1 MFESTK
7 IIGEKQY
14 EKAKRL
20 FDTATLRVEG
30 PLAFVHHYIDMSNV
44 TLTVK
49 TPEVA
54 TVQTCK
60 PAMGYSFAAGT
71 TDGPGAFDF
80 QQGITQATP
89 FWNLVRDFMK
99 RPSADLTRCHYP
111 KPILVA
117 TGEMT
122 FPYQWQP
129 TIMPLQ
135 IFRIGSILNVALPAE
150 FTTMA
155 GRRVRE
161 AVLEEAKNAGS
172 GGPSKVVLSGLS
184 NAYSSYVVTPEEYQ
198 VQRYEGASTIFG
210 PHTLPAYIVHYQL
223 MTKSLI
229 TNTPLP
235 PTGQHPPYL
244 LHKQISLKPG
254 VVYDGLSFGK
264 KFGDVVINTHP
275 RYARGDQVYVAFVGA
290 NPRNNLQ
297 QERSFLTVERKDGD
311 HWFILATDAD
321 WETKFYWH
329 RTNSIFGES
338 QATITWDIP
347 STTSPGIYRI
357 RHFGASKSL
366 LQVIK
371 PYVGISNEFEVI

>member
-20 FDTATLRVEG
+20 FDTANLRVEG
-30 PLAFVHHYIDMSNV
+30 PLAFVHQYIDMSNV
-44 TLTVK
+44 TLALK
-49 TPEVA
+49 PPEVA

-80 QQGITQATP
+80 QQGITKATP
-89 FWNLVRDFMK
+89 FWNLVRDFMR
-99 RPSADLTRCHYP
+99 RPTAELTQCHYP

-117 TGEMT
+117 TGEMK

-129 TIMPLQ
+129 TILPLQ
-135 IFRIGSILNVALPAE
+135 IFRIGSVLNVALPAE

-161 AVLEEAKNAGS
+161 AVLEEAKNGA

-229 TNTPLP
+229 TNTPIP
-235 PTGQHPPYL
+235 PTGLQPPYL
-244 LHKQISLKPG
+244 LPKQISLKPG
-254 VVYDGLSFGK
+254 VVYDGISFGK
-264 KFGDVVINTHP
+264 KFGDVVIDVHP
-275 RYARGDQVYVAFVGA
+275 RYSRGDQVYVAFVAA

-311 HWFILATDAD
+311 HWFILATDGD

-347 STTSPGIYRI
+347 NNTTRGIYRI
-357 RHFGASKSL
+357 RHFGASKNL

-371 PYVGISNEFEVI
+371 PYVGVSSEFEVI

>member
-7 IIGEKQY
+7 IIGQKQY
-14 EKAKRL
+14 EKAKSL
-20 FDTATLRVEG
+20 FDSATTKIEG
-30 PLAFVHHYIDMSNV
+30 PLGFVHQYVDMSNV
-44 TLTVK
+44 QLQTSNGTV
-49 TPEVA
+49 T
-54 TVQTCK
+54 TCK

-80 QQGITQATP
+80 QQGITKATP

-99 RPSADLTRCHYP
+99 RPSPELTQCHFP

-117 TGEMT
+117 TGEMK

-129 TIMPLQ
+129 TVLPVQ
-135 IFRIGSILNVALPAE
+135 ILRIGSVLNVGLPAE

-161 AVLEEAKNAGS
+161 AVLLEATSASADTKWN
-172 GGPSKVVLSGLS
+172 VMLSGLS

-210 PHTLPAYIVHYQL
+210 PHTLPAYIQQFILLTHHAVKATEVPSSGLQ
-223 MTKSLI
+223 
-229 TNTPLP
+229 
-235 PTGQHPPYL
+235 PPYL
-244 LHKQISLKPG
+244 LPKQISLKPG
-254 VVYDGLSFGK
+254 VVYDGIPFGK
-264 KFGDVVINTHP
+264 KFGDLVYDVKP
-275 RYARGDQVYVAFVGA
+275 RYSVGDQVYTSFYAA

-297 QERSFLTVERKDGD
+297 QERSFLTIERKEAD
-311 HWFILATDAD
+311 HWFILSTDAD

-338 QATITWDIP
+338 KATITWDIP
-347 STTSPGIYRI
+347 ANTTKGIYRI

-366 LQVIK
+366 LQTIK
-371 PYVGISNEFEVI
+371 SYIGVSSEFEVV

>member
-7 IIGEKQY
+7 MIGNKQY
-14 EKAKRL
+14 ETAKKL
-20 FDTATLRVEG
+20 FDSASMKVTG
-30 PLAFVHHYIDMSNV
+30 PLAFVHQYIDMSNV
-44 TLTVK
+44 QLQTSNGTV
-49 TPEVA
+49 T
-54 TVQTCK
+54 TCK

-80 QQGITQATP
+80 QQGITKATP

-99 RPSADLTRCHYP
+99 RPSAELTECHFP

-129 TIMPLQ
+129 TVLPVQ
-135 IFRIGSILNVALPAE
+135 VFRIGTVLNVALPAE

-161 AVLEEAKNAGS
+161 AVLSEANRLSS
-172 GGPSKVVLSGLS
+172 GEAWKVVLSGLS

-198 VQRYEGASTIFG
+198 VQRYEAASTIFG
-210 PHTLPAYIVHYQL
+210 PHTLPAYIQQYILLTHHAV
-223 MTKSLI
+223 KESK
-229 TNTPLP
+229 LP
-235 PTGQHPPYL
+235 PTGLQPPYL
-244 LHKQISLKPG
+244 LPKQISLKPG
-254 VVYDGLSFGK
+254 VVYDGIPFGK
-264 KFGDVVINTHP
+264 KFGDVIYDVNP
-275 RYARGDQVYVAFVGA
+275 RYSVGEQVYCSFYAA

-297 QERSFLTVERKDGD
+297 QERSFLTIERKDTD

-338 QATITWDIP
+338 KATITWDIP
-347 STTSPGIYRI
+347 LNTTRGIYRI

-366 LQVIK
+366 LQTIR
-371 PYVGISNEFEVI
+371 PYIGVTSEFEVV